1 MRKSLAAFLLVCLGV
16 LIPLA
21 ASPVRVCLLDGT
33 ITSAAF
39 PPGAPDEC
47 ADGGCCPDCNRDADP
62 QAPCCVDLEEL
73 PDSSVPHPPVELP
86 PAVFAELPP
95 HACPE
100 ASIAEPFR
108 SGSHRPVA
116 NRGPA
121 SPAAYRAVLGTW
133 RL

>member
-1 MRKSLAAFLLVCLGV
+1 MRKLVAALLLVCFGI

-33 ITSAAF
+33 VTSAAF
-39 PPGAPDEC
+39 P
-47 ADGGCCPDCNRDADP
+47 ADSCGERECCPDCDRDADP
-62 QAPCCVDLEEL
+62 GAPCCVDLDEL

-86 PAVFAELPP
+86 PAVFAELPQ

-100 ASIAEPFR
+100 VALAEPVRVVFTR
-108 SGSHRPVA
+108 SESI
-116 NRGPA
+116 RGTD
-121 SPAAYRAVLGTW
+121 SPTAYRAVLGVW